1 MLKIGKPTW
10 RSSDPDN
17 NMLNAIALG
26 LYQHDGLILGSGK
39 STSYKS
45 SSVANKNFISFY
57 LGSAAVSGTSRGMY
71 LRLYLTGGA
80 GGEAARIYTT
90 VSHDAPADTVNGA
103 HISLSFGATAG
114 NVTGLGTAV
123 RATLHV
129 PNRALTGNCAAVQ
142 AELYADGA
150 SSANGGVLS
159 FVRFSL
165 GGNATG
171 ITALTRHASCVAF
184 AFDAGVV
191 DATDGVIDSNRTAN
205 AAEGCIKIYIE
216 GVGTKY
222 ISYGTGAS

>member
-1 MLKIGKPTW
+1 
-10 RSSDPDN
+10 
-17 NMLNAIALG
+17 
-26 LYQHDGLILGSGK
+26 
-39 STSYKS
+39 
-45 SSVANKNFISFY
+45 
-57 LGSAAVSGTSRGMY
+57 MY

-80 GGEAARIYTT
+80 GGEALRAFCT
-90 VSHDAPADTVNGA
+90 VSSNTPADTVNGA
-103 HISLSFGATAG
+103 HISLSFGATIG

-129 PNRALTGNCAAVQ
+129 PNRALTGNCAAIQ

-171 ITALTRHASCVAF
+171 ITALTQHASCVAF

-191 DATDGVIDSNRTAN
+191 DATDGVIDSNRTTN
-205 AAEGCIKIYIE
+205 TNGGCIKIYIE
-216 GVGTKY
+216 GIGTRW
-222 ISYGTGAS
+222 ISYGTGQ

>member
-1 MLKIGKPTW
+1 MSLLIGRPTW
-10 RSSDPDN
+10 RNSDPDRN
-17 NMLNAIALG
+17 ALNAITLG

-39 STSYKS
+39 SASYKS
-45 SSVANKNFISFY
+45 TLVADKNFLSFY
-57 LGSAAVSGTSRGMY
+57 LGSAAINGTSRGMY

-80 GGEAARIYTT
+80 GGEAARIFTT
-90 VSHDAPADTVNGA
+90 VGNNTPADTVNGA
-103 HISLSFGATAG
+103 HISLSFGATVG

-129 PNRALTGNCAAVQ
+129 PNRALGGTCAAIQ

-171 ITALTRHASCVAF
+171 ITALTQQANCAAF
-184 AFDAGVV
+184 HFDAGCV
-191 DATDGVIDSNRTAN
+191 DATNGVIDSNRTAN
-205 AAEGCIKIYIE
+205 TAGGCIKIYID
-216 GVGTKY
+216 GIGTRW
-222 ISYGTGAS
+222 ITYGTGS